1 MHFSS
6 KQQLYIDLN
15 VFKEFDFEV
24 HIYYTKE
31 IAEDSTSKQ
40 KFMKSVLFLSRLF
53 QDAEMQY

>member
-15 VFKEFDFEV
+15 VFKEFDFEIYV
-24 HIYYTKE
+24 YYTKE
-31 IAEDSTSKQ
+31 FAENNTLKQ
-40 KFMKSVLFLSRLF
+40 KFMKSVLFLSRLL